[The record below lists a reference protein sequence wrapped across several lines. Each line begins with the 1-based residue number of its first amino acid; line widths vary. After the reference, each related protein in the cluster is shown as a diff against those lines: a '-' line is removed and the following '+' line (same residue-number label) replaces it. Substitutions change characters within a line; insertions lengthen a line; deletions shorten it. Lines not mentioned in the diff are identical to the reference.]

1 MGQNVAERG
10 EPTKAERS
18 LQHGQEVCVLDELDV
33 YAHADRQSASAGALK
48 RSVIRVRIVILARR
62 HMGRVRCTRRDRDEE
77 LPHALEHGQDPLLA
91 LGGCGL

>member
-33 YAHADRQSASAGALK
+33 YAHADHSMHADAGALK
-48 RSVIRVRIVILARR
+48 RSLAAADSSS
-62 HMGRVRCTRRDRDEE
+62 C
-77 LPHALEHGQDPLLA
+77 
-91 LGGCGL
+91 